1 MLFDAIFLILFVAT
15 WLLISM
21 LSWIA
26 LSLPRRARGSLWS
39 APFAAAGGVGGA
51 VLVPLAGLDNALGI
65 GVSMLAALAGSA
77 LACWLGFVCWDRFGL
92 DRRFSGLG
100 RRRR

>member
-15 WLLISM
+15 WLLISS

-26 LSLPRRARGSLWS
+26 LSLRRRARGSLWA

-51 VLVPLAGLDNALGI
+51 VLVPVAGLTNELGV
-65 GVSMLAALAGSA
+65 GVSMVAALAGSG
-77 LACWLGFVCWDRFGL
+77 LACWLGFRCWDRFGL
-92 DRRFSGLG
+92 DRRFAGWS